1 MVIPQFSFFQGF
13 EEVLQQALVASPW
26 STQIQG
32 CSWCPN
38 LINERLWPPQLCLQV
53 AVKISE
59 VFGSVG
65 DFPCLSPLSCVCGC
79 AHIRHLH
86 WSRADKR
93 RSKSLWASH
102 GFDKILPV
110 FYLSGCT
117 NSSEKKT
124 KFVCLCVAL
133 RDWHSLG
140 NLGLYISPGRKMKF
154 LGFISVHPWKNV
166 SASWDC
172 CGTAVTGLALGLCV
186 SYQN

>member
-79 AHIRHLH
+79 AHIPTSSLIQGRQKEKQKPLGIPWVWQDPSRLLFEWLH
-86 WSRADKR
+86 KQ
-93 RSKSLWASH
+93 LWEEN
-102 GFDKILPV
+102 K
-110 FYLSGCT
+110 
-117 NSSEKKT
+117 
-124 KFVCLCVAL
+124 VCVLMC
-133 RDWHSLG
+133 STQ
-140 NLGLYISPGRKMKF
+140 GLTQFGEFGI
-154 LGFISVHPWKNV
+154 IH
-166 SASWDC
+166 
-172 CGTAVTGLALGLCV
+172 
-186 SYQN
+186 